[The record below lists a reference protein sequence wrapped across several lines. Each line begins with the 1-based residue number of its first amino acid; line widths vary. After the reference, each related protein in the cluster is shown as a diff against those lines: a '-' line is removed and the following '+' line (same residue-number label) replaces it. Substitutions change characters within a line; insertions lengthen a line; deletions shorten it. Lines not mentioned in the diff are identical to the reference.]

1 MTLLHRHRANN
12 RTMLASLKAMFVSL
26 VFVVPMPAQN
36 HATSTTTLTPIDGND
51 NPTIDLNALKFRPT
65 HHDDCHARSPLLLL
79 VMIHSAPGNSDK
91 RNVIRKTW
99 GQRRPEVAVYFVL
112 GRSDEYAS
120 RLDGENQR
128 HGDLI
133 QGSFEDTYRNLTYKH
148 VSTLKWIT
156 QHCSSKLYTI
166 GASFYIRYRTIVDV
180 SSLDRLTGA
189 KYILK
194 TDDDV
199 FVHTQALLDFL
210 RDPDLIDSYDEPS
223 ILCSQPSSL
232 RVLRSWRSKWHTTP
246 REYKD
251 KYYPPYCLGWSV
263 LYSAGAARRLYRAA
277 EGESFFWIDD
287 VFVTG
292 ILAKKIGLRPQRM
305 AGLVSSKRDLSRI
318 IDDSRAVKR
327 HILFPP
333 DLSIDTI
340 KTLHCIVTSVDD
352 D

>member
-1 MTLLHRHRANN
+1 MTLLYRHRANK

-26 VFVVPMPAQN
+26 VFVVPLPPHN
-36 HATSTTTLTPIDGND
+36 HATTTTTTTSPIDGNN
-51 NPTIDLNALKFRPT
+51 NPTIDLNALKFRAM
-65 HHDDCHARSPLLLL
+65 HHHDDDCHARTPLLL
-79 VMIHSAPGNSDK
+79 VMIHSAPANSDK

-99 GQRRPEVAVYFVL
+99 GQRRSEVAVYFVL

-120 RLDGENQR
+120 RLDRENQR

-156 QHCSSKLYTI
+156 QHCSS
-166 GASFYIRYRTIVDV
+166 
-180 SSLDRLTGA
+180 A

-210 RDPDLIDSYDEPS
+210 RDPDLIDGQDEPV

-263 LYSAGAARRLYRAA
+263 LYSAEAARRLYEAA
-277 EGESFFWIDD
+277 EGEAFFWIDD

-292 ILAKKIGLRPQRM
+292 ILAKKIGVRPQRM

-318 IDDSRAVKR
+318 IDDSRAVKK